1 VVADYLAKALLLA
14 LAMLEDAAK
23 VGMDSHMAL
32 NALEGMSY
40 ELDQMEAPERRELAE
55 ILDRIAASADPAQRE
70 WIRAVP
76 GNLGL
81 DA

>member
-1 VVADYLAKALLLA
+1 
-14 LAMLEDAAK
+14 
-23 VGMDSHMAL
+23 MDSGMAL
-32 NALEGMSY
+32 TVLENMSY
-40 ELDQMEAPERRELAE
+40 ELDQMGALGRRELGE

-76 GNLGL
+76 RNLGL

>member
-1 VVADYLAKALLLA
+1 MVADYLAKALLSA
-14 LAMLEDAAK
+14 VAMLEDAAN
-23 VGMDSHMAL
+23 VGMDPHMAL
-32 NALEGMSY
+32 NALEDISN
-40 ELDQMEAPERRELAE
+40 ELNQMGAPERRELAE

-76 GNLGL
+76 QNIGL